1 MVVVH
6 FSFFLKLEIIILNFN
21 ILSILLM
28 LMYFAGFMAISLI
41 TYQIALLSRQTKW
54 VTNNDLLKEL

>member
-6 FSFFLKLEIIILNFN
+6 FSFFLKLEVIILNFS
-21 ILSILLM
+21 ILSILWM
-28 LMYFAGFMAISLI
+28 LMYLASFMAISLI
-41 TYQIALLSRQTKW
+41 TYQIGLLSRQTKW

>member
-6 FSFFLKLEIIILNFN
+6 FSFLLKRESIILNFN
-21 ILSILLM
+21 ALSILLM
-28 LMYFAGFMAISLI
+28 LMYLASFMAISLI

>member
-1 MVVVH
+1 MAVVH
-6 FSFFLKLEIIILNFN
+6 FSFLLKLESIILNFN
-21 ILSILLM
+21 ALSILLM
-28 LMYFAGFMAISLI
+28 LMYLASFMAISLI

>member
-6 FSFFLKLEIIILNFN
+6 FSFLLKLENIILNFN
-21 ILSILLM
+21 ALSILLM
-28 LMYFAGFMAISLI
+28 LMYLASFMAISLI

>member
-6 FSFFLKLEIIILNFN
+6 FSFLLKLEIIVLNFN
-21 ILSILLM
+21 ILSIFLM
-28 LMYFAGFMAISLI
+28 LMYLTSFMAISLI

>member
-6 FSFFLKLEIIILNFN
+6 FSFLLNIENIILNFN
-21 ILSILLM
+21 ILSILWM
-28 LMYFAGFMAISLI
+28 LMYLASFMVISLI

>member
-6 FSFFLKLEIIILNFN
+6 FSFLLKIENIILNFN
-21 ILSILLM
+21 VLSIFLM
-28 LMYFAGFMAISLI
+28 LMYLASFMAISLI
-41 TYQIALLSRQTKW
+41 TYQLALLSRQTKL

>member
-1 MVVVH
+1 MVVEH
-6 FSFFLKLEIIILNFN
+6 FSFLLKIENIILSFN

-28 LMYFAGFMAISLI
+28 LMYLASFMAISLI

>member
-6 FSFFLKLEIIILNFN
+6 FSLLLKLENIILNFN
-21 ILSILLM
+21 ELSIFLM
-28 LMYFAGFMAISLI
+28 LMYFASFMAISLI

>member
-6 FSFFLKLEIIILNFN
+6 FSFLLKIENIVLNFN
-21 ILSILLM
+21 VLSIFLM
-28 LMYFAGFMAISLI
+28 LMYLASFMAISLI
-41 TYQIALLSRQTKW
+41 TYQLALLSRQTKL

>member
-1 MVVVH
+1 MVVLH
-6 FSFFLKLEIIILNFN
+6 FSFLLKIENIILNFN
-21 ILSILLM
+21 VLGIFLM
-28 LMYFAGFMAISLI
+28 LMYLASFMAISLI

>member
-6 FSFFLKLEIIILNFN
+6 FSFLLKLENIILNFN
-21 ILSILLM
+21 VLSIFLM
-28 LMYFAGFMAISLI
+28 LMYLASFMAISLI
-41 TYQIALLSRQTKW
+41 TYQLALLSRQTKW

>member
-1 MVVVH
+1 MMVVH
-6 FSFFLKLEIIILNFN
+6 FSFLLKLEIIILNFN
-21 ILSILLM
+21 ALSILWM
-28 LMYFAGFMAISLI
+28 LMYLASFMVISLI

>member
-6 FSFFLKLEIIILNFN
+6 FSFLLKIENIILNFN
-21 ILSILLM
+21 ILSISLM
-28 LMYFAGFMAISLI
+28 LMYLASFMAISLI
-41 TYQIALLSRQTKW
+41 TYQLALLSRQTKW

>member
-6 FSFFLKLEIIILNFN
+6 FSFLLKLENIILNFN
-21 ILSILLM
+21 VLSILLM
-28 LMYFAGFMAISLI
+28 LMYLASFMAISLI
-41 TYQIALLSRQTKW
+41 TYQLALLSRQTKW

>member
-1 MVVVH
+1 MMVVH
-6 FSFFLKLEIIILNFN
+6 FAFLLKLENIILNFN
-21 ILSILLM
+21 VLSVLLM
-28 LMYFAGFMAISLI
+28 LMYLTSFMAISLI

>member
-6 FSFFLKLEIIILNFN
+6 FSFLLKIENIILNFN
-21 ILSILLM
+21 ALSVFLM
-28 LMYFAGFMAISLI
+28 LMHLASFMAISLI

>member
-6 FSFFLKLEIIILNFN
+6 FSFLLNLENIILNFN
-21 ILSILLM
+21 TLSILWM
-28 LMYFAGFMAISLI
+28 LMYLASFMVISLI

-54 VTNNDLLKEL
+54 VANNDLLKEL

>member
-6 FSFFLKLEIIILNFN
+6 FSFLLKLENIILNFN
-21 ILSILLM
+21 ILSILWM
-28 LMYFAGFMAISLI
+28 LMYLASFMVISLI